1 MLNFKVVTDT
11 SCNFTKEEIDKNGLI
26 IIPLSI
32 QLDKEVFK
40 EKEDSRY
47 DMVTL
52 AYKINSEKLLP
63 KVINPSVDEFFKI
76 YSSIY
81 PRHGSIL
88 SIHTSSGI
96 TDVIERAKNTQFLL
110 YDANINLI
118 DLPLVEVGLKPL
130 IIKACNMV
138 ANDKSSIPV
147 LISTLY
153 TLSSR
158 FFTFIISDNLN
169 FVLANTNF
177 RGKKPPIFSL
187 NEEKYRYIF
196 SVSGG
201 KLYFIGRCPMNQV
214 IDSITRV
221 METVVKENKIYI
233 KFLYSLDK
241 EFTMTLSEVI
251 NSKFDAET
259 IGLEEMSLSSMCRF
273 GTRSI
278 FIGFSFDEEFFAK
291 NLPIQENIQE

>member
-1 MLNFKVVTDT
+1 MLSFKVVTDT
-11 SCNFTKEEIDKNGLI
+11 SCNFTKEEIDDYGLI
-26 IIPLSI
+26 IAPLRI
-32 QLDKEVFK
+32 QLGKEVFK

-110 YDANINLI
+110 YDANINI
-118 DLPLVEVGLKPL
+118 VDLPLVEVGLKPL
-130 IIKACNMV
+130 IIKACGIV
-138 ANDKSSIPV
+138 SNDKSSVQI

-153 TLSSR
+153 SLSSR

-177 RGKKPPIFSL
+177 KGKKPPLFSL
-187 NEEKYRYIF
+187 NEEKFRYIF

-201 KLYFIGRCPMNQV
+201 KLYFIGRYPMNQV
-214 IDSITRV
+214 VDSLVKV
-221 METVVKENKIYI
+221 METVVKGSKIYV
-233 KFLYSLDK
+233 KYLYSLDK
-241 EFTMTLSEVI
+241 EFTFTLSEVLS
-251 NSKFDAET
+251 SKFDAET

-273 GTRSI
+273 GTHSI
-278 FIGFSFDEEFFAK
+278 FVGFSFDEEFFAK

>member
-1 MLNFKVVTDT
+1 MLSFKIVTDT
-11 SCNFTKEEIDKNGLI
+11 SCNFTKEEIDSSGLI
-26 IIPLSI
+26 IVPLRI
-32 QLDKEVFK
+32 QLGKEVFK

-52 AYKINSEKLLP
+52 AYKINSERLLP
-63 KVINPSVDEFFKI
+63 KVINPSVDEFFKV

-88 SIHTSSGI
+88 SIHTSSGV

-110 YDANINLI
+110 YDVNINII

-130 IIKACNMV
+130 IIKACSM
-138 ANDKSSIPV
+138 ASSDKSSIPI

-153 TLSSR
+153 SLSSR

-177 RGKKPPIFSL
+177 KGKKPPLFSL
-187 NEEKYRYIF
+187 NEEKFRYIF

-201 KLYFIGRCPMNQV
+201 KLYFIGRYPINQV

-221 METVVKENKIYI
+221 METVVKGNKIFVKY
-233 KFLYSLDK
+233 LYSLDK
-241 EFTMTLSEVI
+241 EFTFTLSEVLS
-251 NSKFDAET
+251 SKFDAET

-273 GTRSI
+273 GTHSI

-291 NLPIQENIQE
+291 DLPIRKNTQE